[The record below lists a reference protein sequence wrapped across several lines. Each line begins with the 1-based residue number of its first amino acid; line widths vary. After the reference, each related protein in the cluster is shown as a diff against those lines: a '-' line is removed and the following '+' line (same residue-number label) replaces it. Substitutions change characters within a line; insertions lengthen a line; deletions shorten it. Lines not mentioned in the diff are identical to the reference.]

1 VIARLDR
8 SAESPAAFSR
18 QTPLATAAIEPSS
31 IGLHALTGRAKM
43 EHYKMPAQQN
53 ENDASA
59 PPTSEMSS
67 TENRTNELSIADWT
81 RSSISVWSDIRFTEG
96 ERELRHPAMFPMMLV
111 ERLVRCYTKDSDR
124 VILDPFLGS
133 GSTLA
138 VAKNLGRSGIG
149 FEVYDDYIKLAHS
162 RLSQPSLFPA
172 TGSQITIHK
181 ADARQITKFVGAN
194 SVDFCFTS
202 PPYWDVLAQRRSA
215 DQKETRNYDDQRDLG
230 LVEDYDRFADD
241 LRQVFA
247 GVYTVL
253 RPGKFCVINVMDLR
267 KGSRFFAL
275 HMDLTKRLIEIG
287 FILDGVI
294 IWDRRQEYESLG
306 AVGFPRTF
314 RINEVHEFLL
324 VFQKPRDVQPSASQ

>member
-1 VIARLDR
+1 M
-8 SAESPAAFSR
+8 P
-18 QTPLATAAIEPSS
+18 EPK
-31 IGLHALTGRAKM
+31 I
-43 EHYKMPAQQN
+43 
-53 ENDASA
+53 ENDGGALPAGEMGA
-59 PPTSEMSS
+59 P
-67 TENRTNELSIADWT
+67 ENRANELSIADWT

-96 ERELRHPAMFPMMLV
+96 ERQLRHPAMFPMMLV

-124 VILDPFLGS
+124 VFLDPFLGS

-138 VAKNLGRSGIG
+138 VAKNMGRSGIG
-149 FEVYDDYIKLAHS
+149 FEVYDDSIKLAHS

-172 TGSQITIHK
+172 PGSQITIHK
-181 ADARQITKFVGAN
+181 ADARQITKFVDAS

-230 LVEDYDRFADD
+230 LVEDYDRFLDD

-253 RPGKFCVINVMDLR
+253 RPGKYCVIDVMDLR
-267 KGSRFFAL
+267 KGPKFFPL
-275 HMDLTKRLIEIG
+275 HLDLAKRLIEIG
-287 FILDGVI
+287 FVHDGII
-294 IWDRRQEYESLG
+294 IWDRRQEYENLG
-306 AVGFPRTF
+306 AAGYPHAF

-324 VFQKPRDVQPSASQ
+324 IFQKPRDVQPSAPQIFPIRT